1 MIVQGIWYTIKELR
15 NQFQDG
21 GMKQIKEYLMAN
33 ENEKR
38 NMLKLSSDML
48 VSLLALVLTKLAFG
62 EYKEY
67 KKTMKDNPVISN
79 LIVEVLYKA
88 SSRAWDSY
96 QGPLNVLTFFGE
108 NMNPPIYQ
116 LPMQLIQ
123 DSWKFVLGDKTF
135 GQLISGN
142 FAIGRSYKDTY
153 NAWLKAQE

>member
-1 MIVQGIWYTIKELR
+1 M
-15 NQFQDG
+15 
-21 GMKQIKEYLMAN
+21 KEYLMAN

-96 QGPLNVLTFFGE
+96 
-108 NMNPPIYQ
+108 
-116 LPMQLIQ
+116 
-123 DSWKFVLGDKTF
+123 
-135 GQLISGN
+135 
-142 FAIGRSYKDTY
+142 
-153 NAWLKAQE
+153 